1 VHAPE
6 LQSREPSR
14 TSEDY
19 SRPIVNRSHD
29 GHAALSAHFYAAQ
42 RFKMLIQHAGRYALD
57 D

>member
-19 SRPIVNRSHD
+19 SRPIVNRSHNR
-29 GHAALSAHFYAAQ
+29 HTTLAAHFYAAQ
-42 RFKMLIQHAGRYALD
+42 RFEMLIQRAGRYALND
-57 D
+57 